1 MPYIKRTESEISQL
15 QHEIRHHKLY
25 NILQTTEDVK
35 LFMEH
40 HVYTTWDFMSLLKTL
55 QLQFTTFKLP
65 WVPNK
70 TPEIFK
76 FINEIVAA
84 EESDINELGQTK
96 SHFEMYLDGMEQIGA
111 NTTLIT
117 TYTEL
122 IENNIPVSKAAKLV
136 YIPDFIKDFITFTF
150 DIIETGKPHL
160 MASVFIFGRED
171 ISSEKVLKVIS
182 DIETEENSCTKL
194 TFLLNRYLFLKQDNH
209 RAVSYKMLSELCGTD
224 MVKWE
229 EVLTVAKEA
238 LEHRTILWDNIYN
251 IIKTE
256 KEELA

>member
-1 MPYIKRTESEISQL
+1 MSYIKRIESELSQL
-15 QHEIRHHKLY
+15 QHEIRNHKLY
-25 NILQTTEDVK
+25 NVLQTTEDVK

-40 HVYTTWDFMSLLKTL
+40 HVYTTWDFMSLVKTL
-55 QLQFTTFKLP
+55 QLQYTSFKLP

-70 TPEIFK
+70 NPEIFK

-84 EESDINELGQTK
+84 EESDVNELGQTK

-117 TYTEL
+117 TFTEL
-122 IENNIPVSKAAKLV
+122 IENKIPVSKAAKLV
-136 YIPDFIKDFITFTF
+136 YIPDFIKDFIEFTF
-150 DIIETGKPHL
+150 NIIAKEKPHV
-160 MASVFIFGRED
+160 MAAVFIFGRED
-171 ISSEKVLKVIS
+171 INSEKVLNIVS
-182 DIETEENSCTKL
+182 NIETEDNPCTKL
-194 TFLLNRYLFLKQDNH
+194 TFLLNRYLYLKQENH
-209 RAVSYKMLSELCGTD
+209 RAVAYKMLHELCGTD

-238 LEHRTILWDNIYN
+238 LEHRVILWDNIYN
-251 IIKTE
+251 IIKTQ

>member
-1 MPYIKRTESEISQL
+1 MPYIKRIESELSQL
-15 QHEIRHHKLY
+15 QYEIRHHKLY

-70 TPEIFK
+70 NPEIFK
-76 FINEIVAA
+76 FINKIVAA
-84 EESDINELGQTK
+84 EESDVNALGQTK

-111 NTTLIT
+111 DTTLIT
-117 TYTEL
+117 TFTEL
-122 IENNIPVSKAAKLV
+122 LENNIPVSKAANLV
-136 YIPDFIKDFITFTF
+136 YIPAFIKDFITFTF

-171 ISSEKVLKVIS
+171 INSEKVLNVVS
-182 DIETEENSCTKL
+182 NIETEEHPCTKL
-194 TFLLNRYLFLKQDNH
+194 TFLLNRYLYLKQDDH
-209 RAVSYKMLSELCGTD
+209 RAVTYKMLMELCGTD

-238 LEHRTILWDNIYN
+238 LEHRKILWDNIFN
-251 IIKTE
+251 IINTNKQ
-256 KEELA
+256 ELV